1 MYNIDMSNWVPII
14 TNLLILLV
22 TLSGTLFLI
31 TKVKFEDSNYK
42 LLFVLYLMYWITPMM
57 LRQYTGKIHGDL
69 IKAEYDSKDLLDLL
83 WVPTFVY
90 GITGIFWKP
99 LADFLVTKFK
109 SRKTIIFISL
119 IIQFIGVIP
128 MIVKPCFATNLI
140 QAICVGVG
148 ASCISMFTL
157 MFNEQYAKKK
167 VFATVSLL
175 SLPPMIAEFAS
186 ATFIS
191 IVTSFLDEKKDSPQE
206 RVGKLKWIWI
216 IGLILVILTF
226 VVALFLKENK
236 ELVFADNKY
245 KEPIRNNWEIV
256 SVFCV
261 IFIASLAGFVKYCT
275 SGGSMLSEMKFIA
288 KHDGN
293 GKKEI
298 IDTFSAYL
306 SPILYVGRTTA
317 NLLTGF
323 VLIKKYKKSTLFIFA
338 TSLWL
343 LFAILSAIFISVE
356 AKFILIIINGFC
368 FGMVTNLSSSAMMK
382 KYFAKTTKITP
393 ITLLSI
399 LSSVGVV
406 IGSFLNTFVKKPL
419 LNMDTSEVSDK
430 DWAKF
435 MKLNWNISAVI
446 IAAIVLM
453 CFLFLSQ
460 EYILKKQQQSLV
472 QPQQPQNTTSSS
484 S

>member
-1 MYNIDMSNWVPII
+1 MYNVGMSNWVPII
-14 TNLLILLV
+14 VNLLILLV

-31 TKVKFEDSNYK
+31 TKVKFEDGNYK
-42 LLFVLYLMYWITPMM
+42 LLFILYLMYWIAPMM

-69 IKAEYDSKDLLDLL
+69 IKAGYDSKDLLDLL

-119 IIQFIGVIP
+119 VIQFIGVIP
-128 MIVKPCFATNLI
+128 MIVKPCFATNLL

-191 IVTSFLDEKKDSPQE
+191 IVTSFINGEDTPQE

-216 IGLILVILTF
+216 IGLMIVVLTF

-245 KEPIRNNWEIV
+245 KEPIKNSWEIV

-293 GKKEI
+293 GKKDI

-323 VLIKKYKKSTLFIFA
+323 VLIKKYKKSTLFVFA

-343 LFAILSAIFISVE
+343 LFAILSAIFINIE
-356 AKFILIIINGFC
+356 AKFILVIINGFC

-382 KYFAKTTKITP
+382 KYFVRTTKITP

-419 LNMDTSEVSDK
+419 LTMDTPDVSDK
-430 DWAKF
+430 DWSKF
-435 MKLNWNISAVI
+435 MKLNWNISLVI

-453 CFLFLSQ
+453 CFLFLWQ
-460 EYILKKQQQSLV
+460 EYILKKQQSLV
-472 QPQQPQNTTSSS
+472 QPIQPQKSQGTASS
-484 S
+484 

>member
-1 MYNIDMSNWVPII
+1 MYNVGMSNWVPILVNV
-14 TNLLILLV
+14 TILVV
-22 TLSGTLFLI
+22 TLIGTLFLT

-42 LLFVLYLMYWITPMM
+42 LLFILYLMYWIAPMM

-69 IKAEYDSKDLLDLL
+69 IKAGYDSKDLLDLL

-109 SRKTIIFISL
+109 SRKSIIFISL
-119 IIQFIGVIP
+119 VIQFVGVIP
-128 MIVKPCFATNLI
+128 MIIKPCFITNLI
-140 QAICVGVG
+140 QAVCVGVG

-157 MFNEQYAKKK
+157 MFNEQYSKKK

-191 IVTSFLDEKKDSPQE
+191 IVTSFVNEKDEPTVCVS
-206 RVGKLKWIWI
+206 KLKWIWI
-216 IGLILVILTF
+216 IGLMLIILTF
-226 VVALFLKENK
+226 VVAFFLKENK

-245 KEPIRNNWEIV
+245 KEPIKNNWEVI
-256 SVFCV
+256 SALCV

-288 KHDGN
+288 KHDNKG
-293 GKKEI
+293 EI

-306 SPILYVGRTTA
+306 SPILYLGRTTA

-323 VLIKKYKKSTLFIFA
+323 VLVKKYKKSTLFVFA

-382 KYFAKTTKITP
+382 KYFAKTAKITP

-419 LNMDTSEVSDK
+419 LNKDTKIVDAE
-430 DWAKF
+430 DWKSF
-435 MKLNWNISAVI
+435 MQLNWKISSVI

-453 CFLFLSQ
+453 CLLFLSQ
-460 EYILKKQQQSLV
+460 DFILKKQQQQSSQPK
-472 QPQQPQNTTSSS
+472 QPQTTTSSAS
-484 S
+484 

>member
-1 MYNIDMSNWVPII
+1 MYNVGMSNWVPILVNV
-14 TNLLILLV
+14 TILVV
-22 TLSGTLFLI
+22 TLIGTLFLT
-31 TKVKFEDSNYK
+31 TKVKFEDGNYK
-42 LLFVLYLMYWITPMM
+42 LLFILYLMYWVAPMM

-69 IKAEYDSKDLLDLL
+69 INAGYDSKDLLDLL

-109 SRKTIIFISL
+109 SRKSIIFISL
-119 IIQFIGVIP
+119 IIQFVGVIP
-128 MIVKPCFATNLI
+128 MIVKPCFVTNLI
-140 QAICVGVG
+140 QAVCVGVG

-157 MFNEQYAKKK
+157 MFNEQYSKKK

-175 SLPPMIAEFAS
+175 SLPPMIAEFTS

-191 IVTSFLDEKKDSPQE
+191 IVTSFIDEKDSNIQ
-206 RVGKLKWIWI
+206 RVAKLKWIWI
-216 IGLILVILTF
+216 IGLIMIILTF
-226 VVALFLKENK
+226 VVAYFLKENK

-245 KEPIRNNWEIV
+245 KEPIKNGCEFI
-256 SVFCV
+256 SVLCV
-261 IFIASLAGFVKYCT
+261 VFIASLAGFVKYCT
-275 SGGSMLSEMKFIA
+275 SGGSMLSEIKFIA
-288 KHDGN
+288 KHDNKGA
-293 GKKEI
+293 I

-343 LFAILSAIFISVE
+343 LFAILSAIFINVE

-382 KYFAKTTKITP
+382 KYFVKTAKITP

-406 IGSFLNTFVKKPL
+406 SGSFLNTFVKKPL
-419 LNMDTSEVSDK
+419 LNKNVSVIGQD
-430 DWAKF
+430 DWGKF
-435 MKLNWNISAVI
+435 MKLNWKLSSVI

-453 CFLFLSQ
+453 CLLFLTQ
-460 EYILKKQQQSLV
+460 DYILKKQQQS
-472 QPQQPQNTTSSS
+472 PQMQQSQQSSTAS
-484 S
+484 PS